1 MLNTLLKQFLASF
14 SDNLKSAIQ
23 NRKWLGL
30 SVIAYML
37 VMAGAVAQAQQPKKF
52 PRIGYLSQL
61 DRATESSR
69 AETIRQALREH
80 GYIEG
85 QNLVIEYRRLRL
97 SVKLWEVRAAD
108 DFERV
113 FAALSKGRP
122 DGLYL
127 LGGTLMRANEKRILD
142 FALKNRLPSMYFTRE
157 FVDAGGLMSY
167 GAARADSDRRVAYY
181 VDRILN
187 GAKAADLPVERPTKF
202 ELVINL
208 KTAKQIG
215 LAIPQ
220 KLLSRADRVIH

>member
-37 VMAGAVAQAQQPKKF
+37 VMAGGVGQTPQPKKL

-85 QNLVIEYRRLRL
+85 QNLVIEYRYAERKAGRLPELAAELVRL
-97 SVKLWEVRAAD
+97 NVDIIVASGSDTVVRAAKNATKTIPIVMSGQGID
-108 DFERV
+108 PV
-113 FAALSKGRP
+113 AA
-122 DGLYL
+122 GLGESL
-127 LGGTLMRANEKRILD
+127 AHPGGNVT
-142 FALKNRLPSMYFTRE
+142 
-157 FVDAGGLMSY
+157 
-167 GAARADSDRRVAYY
+167 
-181 VDRILN
+181 
-187 GAKAADLPVERPTKF
+187 
-202 ELVINL
+202 
-208 KTAKQIG
+208 G
-215 LAIPQ
+215 LAT
-220 KLLSRADRVIH
+220 L